1 MVAAILIT
9 AWVEQQLEDRSRP
22 NILWQFVAYV
32 FLTASEIMVS
42 ITGLEFSYAQAPR
55 KMKSFVMA
63 LFFCSVALGNLLDS
77 AVNELNE
84 QDGRLVF
91 SYFNYYL
98 FFTALMLG
106 ASVLFIFV
114 ARNFKSQPV
123 PQEDSSTSPARGYP
137 DPSSS

>member
-1 MVAAILIT
+1 LIT